1 MYLNQ
6 SGNKYYPKII
16 LGQNIPLRVQPWEM
30 WKVATSGSMHMR
42 YGKKFWTLQAGGVE
56 RQGEHQGHLEAKV
69 RKQRAGPSSVS
80 GLGFFFFSIY
90 LRILVPGAEL
100 KITKLYRVFLWHP
113 KESVWLLISI
123 SVLSITCFPF
133 ENLYI
138 NPHASKRLFIPPG
151 KICFSNFLER
161 ALSCNWGPE

>member
-16 LGQNIPLRVQPWEM
+16 LGQNIPLRFQPWEM

-56 RQGEHQGHLEAKV
+56 RQGERQGHLEAKV

-80 GLGFFFFSIY
+80 GLGFVVFFFSIY

-100 KITKLYRVFLWHP
+100 KITKLYRVFLWHL

-138 NPHASKRLFIPPG
+138 NPHASKRLFNHLE
-151 KICFSNFLER
+151 KYAFLTFWKG
-161 ALSCNWGPE
+161 L

>member
-80 GLGFFFFSIY
+80 GLGFFFFPSTCGSWCQEQNLKSQNFIEFSFGIQKNLFDFSSPSLFFLSHVFP
-90 LRILVPGAEL
+90 LRIFISTHMPQRGSSYHLEKYA
-100 KITKLYRVFLWHP
+100 FLTFW
-113 KESVWLLISI
+113 KGL
-123 SVLSITCFPF
+123 
-133 ENLYI
+133 
-138 NPHASKRLFIPPG
+138 
-151 KICFSNFLER
+151 
-161 ALSCNWGPE
+161 